1 MIHFRKPHS
10 IIWWSV
16 LCLFVKIFGNQQP
29 FCVRE
34 ESAIRFHKSWLLLT
48 ATIEVAARMKS
59 TRGWCTAI
67 TLELWRFG
75 FTETG
80 VMASWGGCFTVT
92 SIVTSPNCG
101 NTCYGGSIIL
111 GSFTSHSVP
120 VIHVYRAIHQ
130 GSMQDNS
137 KASGLL
143 FFTLTIVWL
152 WTHLVTG
159 RVCLMLIIV
168 SGHP

>member
-1 MIHFRKPHS
+1 MHFRKPHS

-48 ATIEVAARMKS
+48 ATTEVGARLKS

-75 FTETG
+75 CTETG

-92 SIVTSPNCG
+92 SILTSPNCG
-101 NTCYGGSIIL
+101 NLLWRLHNVRIVHITFSSCNTCLSGHSS
-111 GSFTSHSVP
+111 SFRRRNLKLQ
-120 VIHVYRAIHQ
+120 VYF
-130 GSMQDNS
+130 
-137 KASGLL
+137 LL

-159 RVCLMLIIV
+159 RVCLMLIIL